1 MYCKN
6 NIFAVKP
13 STGQVAR
20 WAFVKQTAELRTGW
34 CGRESSEVAFLPDGN
49 RTEIW
54 ARQGNQEAAMSA
66 SDSLRRSG
74 RCSLLR

>member
-34 CGRESSEVAFLPDGN
+34 CGRESSEVAFL
-49 RTEIW
+49 TETEQRYGQDKGTKKPLCRHQIH
-54 ARQGNQEAAMSA
+54 
-66 SDSLRRSG
+66 
-74 RCSLLR
+74 